1 MLTREKFFEG
11 AVGIGKEVRTEFFN
25 IAQGE
30 QAGRMGIPGLVV
42 VNGPLDKTHSFPGPI
57 LEAIVK
63 LVEDTKAMGGREDRL
78 QGGIRIFEVRI
89 RRIQAGGELMDE
101 GTQGTYLRLEGVIAR
116 FWRSLPAN
124 IRRDLTTVK
133 PMTKGVPVTRL
144 ASPFSFV
151 S

>member
-1 MLTREKFFEG
+1 
-11 AVGIGKEVRTEFFN
+11 
-25 IAQGE
+25 
-30 QAGRMGIPGLVV
+30 
-42 VNGPLDKTHSFPGPI
+42 
-57 LEAIVK
+57 
-63 LVEDTKAMGGREDRL
+63 MGGGKDCL

-133 PMTKGVPVTRL
+133 PMTKGVPVTWLGPATARGTR
-144 ASPFSFV
+144 PTFSFIT
-151 S
+151 